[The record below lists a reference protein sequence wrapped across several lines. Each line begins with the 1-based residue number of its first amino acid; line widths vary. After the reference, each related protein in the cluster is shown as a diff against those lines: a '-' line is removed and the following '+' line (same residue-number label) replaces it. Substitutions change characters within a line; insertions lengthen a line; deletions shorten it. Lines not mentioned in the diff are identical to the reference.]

1 MKKDDI
7 FCVSAVDEFGRK
19 FNYNYVVPLNI
30 WIMEKRQIYIW
41 LFEYM
46 VGEILRP
53 DGHCSLCRMG
63 MRDKGVGLWDQHRSL
78 VLGII
83 G

>member
-53 DGHCSLCRMG
+53 MG
-63 MRDKGVGLWDQHRSL
+63 TAVYAEWECEIREWDFGTSTE
-78 VLGII
+78 V
-83 G
+83 